1 MVEKHELVWDMFPWQ
16 KKAQFKWEDFSVP
29 VGFRGWCL
37 YKVIVRISKA
47 GQGEEESFAKESDPS
62 CSIFHFVVF
71 DEKKMHPHAPLVTFK
86 KVIPAMS
93 LPMACF

>member
-1 MVEKHELVWDMFPWQ
+1 M
-16 KKAQFKWEDFSVP
+16 
-29 VGFRGWCL
+29 
-37 YKVIVRISKA
+37 IVRISKA